1 MAVEEKVTFCRIC
14 EALCGMVATVEDGRV
29 VQLRP
34 DREHPLSRGYACP
47 KGIAMA
53 EVQNDPD
60 RVLHPLRRVGG
71 PGEFERVSWDEALD
85 DIAARLRRV
94 PGRTV
99 GWYFGNPGAFSY
111 SHPLWVKGM
120 LDALGS
126 PHLYSAGSQDVNNR
140 FAASALLYGTPLIVP
155 IPDLNRTRMLLM
167 VGANPLVSHGS
178 VLTSPRIRE
187 RLHAIERVVVVDPR
201 RTEPARAF
209 EHVPIRPD
217 TDAWLL
223 LSLLQVIFEEGLADE
238 DAIRRQAVGAGA
250 LRSAA
255 RDHPPEA
262 TEART
267 GIPADRV
274 RELARALATAD
285 GAAVYGRTG
294 SCLGRFG
301 TLVAHLLDALN
312 VVTGNLDAPG
322 GAVFGRPP
330 VALDEIAD
338 RAGQVSYGTY
348 RTRLGGFPDVLGNLP
363 ATLIAREIADG
374 EIRALFVSAG
384 NPVLSVPDGGAL
396 ERAFAGLDL
405 HVSLDLYVNETNRH
419 ADYVLPATTFLER
432 EDLPVAFFAFQTTP
446 FAQFTEAVVPPA
458 GEARQE
464 WQIIDA
470 IARRMGVVPTSVSAA
485 RRLRLRLPPRLIADV
500 LLRTG
505 RERLSLRALRR
516 APHGMVLGESPAT
529 GVLRE
534 KVRHPDGRVR
544 LDPPPIL
551 AELRRL
557 SSVNGGDPE
566 FPLRLIG

>member
-1 MAVEEKVTFCRIC
+1 MTVAFAPVVEEQVTFCRIC

-29 VQLRP
+29 TKLRP
-34 DREHPLSRGYACP
+34 DRDHPLSQGYACP
-47 KGIAMA
+47 KGIAMLD
-53 EVQNDPD
+53 VQNDPD
-60 RVLHPLRRVGG
+60 RVLHPLKRVGG
-71 PGEFERVSWDEALD
+71 PGEFERVSWREALD
-85 DIAARLRRV
+85 DIAARLKPL
-94 PGRTV
+94 PGRQV
-99 GWYFGNPGAFSY
+99 AWYMGNPGAFSY
-111 SHPLWVKGM
+111 SHTLWVKGM
-120 LDALGS
+120 LDGLGS
-126 PHLYSAGSQDVNNR
+126 PHLYTAGSQDVNNR
-140 FAASALLYGTPLIVP
+140 FAASALLYGTPLVVP
-155 IPDLNRTRMLLM
+155 IPDLKRTRLLLM

-178 VLTSPRIRE
+178 VLTAPRIRE
-187 RLHAIERVVVVDPR
+187 QLQTIDRVVVVDPR
-201 RTEPARAF
+201 RSETARAH
-209 EHVPIRPD
+209 EHVPINPD

-223 LSLLQVIFEEGLADE
+223 LSLLHVIFEEGLADE
-238 DAIRRQAVGAGA
+238 EAIGRQAVGCAA
-250 LRSAA
+250 LRAAA

-267 GIPADRV
+267 GVGAERV
-274 RELARALATAD
+274 RELARALATAE

-301 TLVAHLLDALN
+301 TLVAYLLDALN

-330 VALDEIAD
+330 VALDEIAE
-338 RAGQVSYGTY
+338 RLGAASYGTT
-348 RTRLGGFPDVLGNLP
+348 RTRMGGFPDVLGNLP
-363 ATLIAREIADG
+363 ATLMAREIADG

-470 IARRMGVVPTSVSAA
+470 IARRMGVVATSVSAA

-516 APHGMVLGESPAT
+516 APQGMVLGEYPAT

-557 SSVNGGDPE
+557 S
-566 FPLRLIG
+566 